1 MSPAPQQCRDG
12 SYVSRYLDAGLRMGG
27 SAAQKE
33 GGAQATPQQECVVQ
47 WSADGGQ
54 SSRELVRQQYIFR
67 PPGTTREVEDYG
79 LALDGVMHVVLR
91 IVPDITGGAQPALG
105 HAPRML
111 RAH

>member
-1 MSPAPQQCRDG
+1 M
-12 SYVSRYLDAGLRMGG
+12 
-27 SAAQKE
+27 
-33 GGAQATPQQECVVQ
+33 Q

-91 IVPDITGGAQPALG
+91 IVPDITGAIRGQPRQHCVACHAL
-105 HAPRML
+105 HRRLLLPATHSL
-111 RAH
+111 RSACSSDVACALRERQAGFMSIPASCTVIMV

>member
-1 MSPAPQQCRDG
+1 MR
-12 SYVSRYLDAGLRMGG
+12 GG
-27 SAAQKE
+27 VAQKE